1 MKGVLIGLLKFHVIP
16 FLLAIVLTI
25 GTFFIYKT
33 IFPASS
39 KFKTEVIEGKQTSFR
54 NYYSN
59 CVSGN
64 QAELE
69 LAGALKNPQTI
80 TLFGSSEIGEMRYS
94 PYFFLPDSLGMPTVA
109 FGHAFQQHFSMF
121 CELLAMQ
128 KELKGS
134 KICVI
139 ISPSWFETEGTN
151 IEAFLE
157 FVRPNFLKSI
167 VHNPSI
173 PLKYKLEIGRFISE
187 YYKEIEHPASYLT
200 YFKKLY
206 QFRQVHGLNTELE
219 KNKAGINK
227 VLYNVETMPFLY
239 AKNSTFDWETRS
251 KLLQKQF
258 VDSIKSNQLF
268 ISDAYYLEYLFKD
281 KTYKKGSIDEIPSI
295 NNNREFQDF
304 LLLVDLLKRYECD
317 ASFIIQPLHPYH
329 YDGLEKLA
337 PIVSEVAR
345 TLEKNNFP
353 FLNMYVTDP
362 KKYEPGTLNDIM
374 HLGDYGWMKI
384 NRFLFT
390 NYTQK

>member
-1 MKGVLIGLLKFHVIP
+1 MKNVFIGLLKFHVIP

-33 IFPASS
+33 IFPALN

-134 KICVI
+134 KICII
-139 ISPSWFETEGTN
+139 ISPSWFETSGTN

-173 PLKYKLEIGRFISE
+173 PLEYKLEIGRFISE
-187 YYKEIEHPASYLT
+187 HYKDIEHPASYLT

-206 QFRQVHGLNTELE
+206 QFRHVPGLNMELE
-219 KNKAGINK
+219 KNKTGINR
-227 VLYNVETMPFLY
+227 VLYNVEKMPFLY

-251 KLLQKQF
+251 KFLQKQF

-281 KTYKKGSIDEIPSI
+281 KTYKKGSIDDIPSI
-295 NNNREFQDF
+295 ENNREFQDF
-304 LLLVDLLKRYECD
+304 LLLIDVLKKYKCD

-329 YDGLEKLA
+329 YDGLEKLV
-337 PIVSEVAR
+337 PIVSEVEQ
-345 TLEKNNFP
+345 TLKKNNLP
-353 FLNMYVTDP
+353 FLNMFVTDP

-374 HLGDYGWMKI
+374 HLGDFGWMQI
-384 NRFLFT
+384 NRFLYT
-390 NYTQK
+390 NYSHK

>member
-1 MKGVLIGLLKFHVIP
+1 MKNVFVGLLKYHAIP
-16 FLLAIVLTI
+16 LLLAIVLTI
-25 GTFFIYKT
+25 GTFFVYKA

-39 KFKTEVIEGKQTSFR
+39 NFKTEVIEGKQTSFR

-134 KICVI
+134 KICII
-139 ISPSWFETEGTN
+139 ISPSWFETSGTN

-173 PLKYKLEIGRFISE
+173 PLGYKLEIGRFISE
-187 YYKEIEHPASYLT
+187 HYKDIENPASYLT

-206 QFRQVHGLNTELE
+206 QFRHVPGLNKELE

-227 VLYNVETMPFLY
+227 VLYNVETMPSLH
-239 AKNSTFDWETRS
+239 AKNSTFDWGTRS
-251 KLLQKQF
+251 KELQKQF

-281 KTYKKGSIDEIPSI
+281 NTYKKGSIDDIPSME
-295 NNNREFQDF
+295 NNREFQDF
-304 LLLVDLLKRYECD
+304 LLLIDLLKKYECD

-329 YDGLEKLA
+329 YDGLEKLV
-337 PIVSEVAR
+337 PIVSEVEQ
-345 TLEKNNFP
+345 TLKKNNFP
-353 FLNMYVTDP
+353 FLNLFVTDP

-374 HLGDYGWMKI
+374 HLGDYGWMQI
-384 NRFLFT
+384 NRFLYT
-390 NYTQK
+390 NYTHK